1 MLDPILGL
9 DWYANCLEPSSFTLR
24 YHLGWFPFLF
34 YGPTWVGE
42 TYMRYSAPEHVKYS
56 TDTLGEIGRIGSLS
70 LVVFSIIT
78 FAGSVLLPL
87 LVDSPEDEKSG
98 FTPRP
103 PPSIAPL
110 IKTLNQY
117 RPDLLTAW
125 MLSHLIFA
133 GAMFLAPFV
142 QSLHF
147 ATILVSICGMYVHIP
162 LIPTPYVSDSPPS
175 TAPGL

>member
-1 MLDPILGL
+1 
-9 DWYANCLEPSSFTLR
+9 
-24 YHLGWFPFLF
+24 
-34 YGPTWVGE
+34 
-42 TYMRYSAPEHVKYS
+42 MRYSAPEHVKQS

-70 LVVFSIIT
+70 LVVFSIVT

-87 LVDSPEDEKSG
+87 LVESPEDEKAG

-103 PPSIAPL
+103 PPSVAPL
-110 IKTLNQY
+110 IKILNKY

-133 GAMFLAPFV
+133 SAMFLAPFV

-147 ATILVSICGMYVHIP
+147 ATILVSVCGMYDP
-162 LIPTPYVSDSPPS
+162 PPYHPPS
-175 TAPGL
+175 FYFPNFPRFIAPGLSPAGPLSPSWESK